1 MLKPGN
7 LPTDTSTT
15 PFDDSLAKAIEDQL
29 NWLLDNDDIEP
40 LPTDNSRE
48 TRDRRRMFVAIA
60 RGVIQHLDANAASI
74 TIDFGGG
81 VKRSPTFQI
90 DWT

>member
-7 LPTDTSTT
+7 LPTTLT
-15 PFDDSLAKAIEDQL
+15 PTAFDDSLAEAIEDQL
-29 NWLLDNDDIEP
+29 NWLLRNDDIEE
-40 LPTDNSRE
+40 LPKDDSPE

-60 RGVIQHLDANAASI
+60 RGIMQHLNANAASI
-74 TIDFGGG
+74 EIDFGGG
-81 VKRSPTFQI
+81 VKRNPSFQI